1 MICEKDVEDGKAFWA
16 AAVASRVILPN
27 GEEAEQKTYKVS
39 GWYLLDTDDEYWLY
53 FVEDIHHV
61 NYAMGARMVAY
72 PMKEP
77 YAVYD
82 KEKYEYGY
90 GYKLGSDT
98 IVIKEKKTLVES
110 FLKATY
116 SGRAGVE
123 EVLNGL
129 EKILESFTEEK
140 LTALQYELDMFRED
154 FDNFLT
160 PEQVEWFN
168 RMYDIVSSELDAR
181 WLLKKLEERRIV
193 KIERSN

>member
-1 MICEKDVEDGKAFWA
+1 MICEKDIEDGKAFWA

-27 GEEAEQKTYKVS
+27 GEEAERKTCKVS
-39 GWYLLDTDDEYWLY
+39 GWYLLDTDDKYWLY

-72 PMKEP
+72 PVKEP
-77 YAVYD
+77 YAIYD
-82 KEKYEYGY
+82 KSKYEYR
-90 GYKLGSDT
+90 YKLGSDT
-98 IVIKEKKTLVES
+98 IVIKEKPEPEQYS
-110 FLKATY
+110 FLKVTCR
-116 SGRAGVE
+116 GRAGVE

-129 EKILESFTEEK
+129 EKILESFTEEA
-140 LTALQYELDMFRED
+140 LTSLQYELDMFRED
-154 FDNFLT
+154 FDDFLT

-168 RMYDIVSSELDAR
+168 RMYDIVASELDAR

>member
-27 GEEAEQKTYKVS
+27 GEEAERKACKIS

-72 PMKEP
+72 PAKEP
-77 YAVYD
+77 YAIYD
-82 KEKYEYGY
+82 KSKYEYR
-90 GYKLGSDT
+90 YKLRSDT
-98 IVIKEKKTLVES
+98 IVIEEKSEPGQYP
-110 FLKATY
+110 FLKD
-116 SGRAGVE
+116 
-123 EVLNGL
+123 
-129 EKILESFTEEK
+129 FDEEK

-154 FDNFLT
+154 FDDFLT
-160 PEQVEWFN
+160 PEQIEWFN
-168 RMYDIVSSELDAR
+168 QLYDIVASE
-181 WLLKKLEERRIV
+181 LEERHIV

>member
-27 GEEAEQKTYKVS
+27 GKEAERKTHKVP

-61 NYAMGARMVAY
+61 NYAMGSRMVAY
-72 PMKEP
+72 PVKEP
-77 YAVYD
+77 YAIYD
-82 KEKYEYGY
+82 KSKYEYR
-90 GYKLGSDT
+90 YKLGSDT
-98 IVIKEKKTLVES
+98 IVIEEKYP
-110 FLKATY
+110 FLKVIY
-116 SGRAGVE
+116 RSKSGALLMLDSLEDQLKDFGE
-123 EVLNGL
+123 ESLN
-129 EKILESFTEEK
+129 
-140 LTALQYELDMFRED
+140 ALQYELDMFRED
-154 FDNFLT
+154 FDDFLT

-193 KIERSN
+193 KIERGA

>member
-27 GEEAEQKTYKVS
+27 GEEAERKTCKVS
-39 GWYLLDTDDEYWLY
+39 G
-53 FVEDIHHV
+53 
-61 NYAMGARMVAY
+61 RY
-72 PMKEP
+72 P
-77 YAVYD
+77 
-82 KEKYEYGY
+82 
-90 GYKLGSDT
+90 
-98 IVIKEKKTLVES
+98 
-110 FLKATY
+110 FLKVIY
-116 SGRAGVE
+116 RSKSGVVLMLDSLE
-123 EVLNGL
+123 EQLKDFN
-129 EKILESFTEEK
+129 EER

-154 FDNFLT
+154 FDDFLT

>member
-27 GEEAEQKTYKVS
+27 GEEAERKACKVS

-77 YAVYD
+77 YAIYD
-82 KEKYEYGY
+82 KSKYEYR
-90 GYKLGSDT
+90 YKLGSDT
-98 IVIKEKKTLVES
+98 IVIEEKKTLGQS
-110 FLKATY
+110 FLKVTRR
-116 SGRAGVE
+116 GRAGVE
-123 EVLNGL
+123 EVLSGL
-129 EKILESFTEEK
+129 EKILENFTEEK
-140 LTALQYELDMFRED
+140 LTALQYELDMLRED
-154 FDNFLT
+154 FDDFLT

-168 RMYDIVSSELDAR
+168 QLYDIVASELDAR
-181 WLLKKLEERRIV
+181 WLLKKLEEYNIV
-193 KIERSN
+193 KIERSA